1 MALRR
6 ALDKQHDAFT
16 HTDRSS
22 SSRSAL
28 ASASTSATPGPSNLM
43 ACDYSGLYW
52 EGVHWYSNDSTSGT
66 STSDDDYE
74 DPTSDDI
81 IGVNDKIKD
90 EPEGYYAAMAGLFP
104 GIPQVPNW
112 TADRGIGDRLTD
124 DVFQQATRDS
134 NSPLPSLSG
143 DGDLAALLDPNKS
156 PKVVL
161 LHQGRED
168 EQNRT
173 PPLEDSLKLLD
184 SVVGDIDDLLGE
196 NLYYML
202 MTEDSM
208 E

>member
-52 EGVHWYSNDSTSGT
+52 EGVPWYSNDSTSGT